1 MYRLLRPMDLKTRKH
16 YKLDLDTGKKVLQY
30 IELISEDDD
39 RGLGALFG
47 R

>member
-1 MYRLLRPMDLKTRKH
+1 MDLKTRRV
-16 YKLDLDTGKKVLQY
+16 YKLDADTGKKVLQY